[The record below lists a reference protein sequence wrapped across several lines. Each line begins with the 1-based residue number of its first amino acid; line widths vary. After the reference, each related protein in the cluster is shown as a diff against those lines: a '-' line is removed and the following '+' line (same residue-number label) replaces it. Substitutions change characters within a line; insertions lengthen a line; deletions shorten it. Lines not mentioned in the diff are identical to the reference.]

1 MVTSVIITPP
11 APVYHDAGEDA
22 TKGGDAVTLDD
33 IRRMDRAVITPAIAA
48 QVLGCDPAYI
58 RVAARDAPEQLGF
71 PVVRIGS
78 RTKIPREAFVRYME
92 GGRT

>member
-1 MVTSVIITPP
+1 M
-11 APVYHDAGEDA
+11 
-22 TKGGDAVTLDD
+22 TLDD
-33 IRRMDRAVITPAIAA
+33 IRRMGRAVITPAIAA
-48 QVLGCDPAYI
+48 QVLGCDPAHI
-58 RVAARDAPEQLGF
+58 RRAKSLLGIASPSKVFAGIGENMALGVAARDAPEQLGF

>member
-1 MVTSVIITPP
+1 MTHRVSYCRLYYIKE
-11 APVYHDAGEDA
+11 AN
-22 TKGGDAVTLDD
+22 AVTLDEVRELRTD
-33 IRRMDRAVITPAIAA
+33 IITPAQAA

>member
-1 MVTSVIITPP
+1 M
-11 APVYHDAGEDA
+11 
-22 TKGGDAVTLDD
+22 TLDD

-48 QVLGCDPAYI
+48 QVLSCDPAYI

>member
-1 MVTSVIITPP
+1 M
-11 APVYHDAGEDA
+11 
-22 TKGGDAVTLDD
+22 TLDD

-48 QVLGCDPAYI
+48 QVLSCDPAYI
-58 RVAARDAPEQLGF
+58 RVAAPEQLGF

-92 GGRT
+92 GGRA

>member
-1 MVTSVIITPP
+1 M
-11 APVYHDAGEDA
+11 
-22 TKGGDAVTLDD
+22 TLDEVRELRTD
-33 IRRMDRAVITPAIAA
+33 IITPAIAA

-78 RTKIPREAFVRYME
+78 RTKIPRAAFVRYMA
-92 GGRT
+92 GGRA